1 MQIENRDAYKK
12 VSIYELGLSTRT
24 LNTLMRANYT
34 TLYQLIA
41 NAENLGTIKNM
52 GIKSLEEIEI
62 VLADIFINGLT
73 MPQKASEQETKEAVY
88 LDSVF
93 NELPEDI
100 LTRPG

>member
-52 GIKSLEEIEI
+52 G
-62 VLADIFINGLT
+62 
-73 MPQKASEQETKEAVY
+73 
-88 LDSVF
+88 
-93 NELPEDI
+93 
-100 LTRPG
+100 

>member
-52 GIKSLEEIEI
+52 GINCLVK
-62 VLADIFINGLT
+62 G
-73 MPQKASEQETKEAVY
+73 KTKFCQAYKEH
-88 LDSVF
+88 LK
-93 NELPEDI
+93 
-100 LTRPG
+100 R